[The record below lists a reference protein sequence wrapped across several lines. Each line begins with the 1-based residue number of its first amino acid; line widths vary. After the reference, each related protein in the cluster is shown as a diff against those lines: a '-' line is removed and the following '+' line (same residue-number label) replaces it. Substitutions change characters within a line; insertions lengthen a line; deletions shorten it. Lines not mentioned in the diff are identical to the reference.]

1 MHKVA
6 IRELRNIQRYALNMR
21 YKCND
26 IQKFLHKYL
35 NNLLTSRRFVCIM
48 QHIPQKQ
55 STEVTIM
62 KKIIALALAM
72 MMALCTL
79 SALADEPIIVATN
92 PEYPPFEYVEGDA
105 TVGYDIDMW
114 DAIAKKMGVEYVIE
128 SMDFDA
134 VISSVAANPNTIG
147 ISGIS
152 ITDER
157 KLTVNFSEGYI
168 NAGLVVIVKAD
179 SGYTTADQLK
189 GKLIG
194 VQLGTTSDFAA
205 EEITGME
212 NVAQYKTFL
221 NAVMDLQG
229 NKLDA
234 VIIDKP
240 VGQAILAS
248 LNDPSLVMVDMGL
261 QADWYGIEVNKQNP
275 ELLEKINAALAELEA
290 EGFFDTLAVKYF
302 SSSEEAA
309 E

>member
-1 MHKVA
+1 
-6 IRELRNIQRYALNMR
+6 
-21 YKCND
+21 
-26 IQKFLHKYL
+26 
-35 NNLLTSRRFVCIM
+35 
-48 QHIPQKQ
+48 
-55 STEVTIM
+55 M

-79 SALADEPIIVATN
+79 TALADEMIIVATN
-92 PEYPPFEYVEGDA
+92 PEYPPFEYVEGEE

-114 DAIAKKMGVEYVIE
+114 KAIAEKAGLTYEIE
-128 SMDFDA
+128 AMDFDA
-134 VISSVAANPNTIG
+134 VISAVAADPNTIG
-147 ISGIS
+147 LSGIS

-157 KLTVNFSEGYI
+157 KLTVAFSKGYI
-168 NAGLVVIVKAD
+168 DAGLVVIVKAD
-179 SGYTTADQLK
+179 SGFETADQLK

-205 EEITGME
+205 EELTGME

-248 LNDPSLVMVDMGL
+248 LNDPNLVIVDMGL
-261 QADWYGIEVNKQNP
+261 QADWYGIEVNKNNP
-275 ELLEKINAALAELEA
+275 ELLAKIDAALAELEA
-290 EGFFDTLAVKYF
+290 EGFFEKLAVKYF

>member
-1 MHKVA
+1 
-6 IRELRNIQRYALNMR
+6 
-21 YKCND
+21 
-26 IQKFLHKYL
+26 
-35 NNLLTSRRFVCIM
+35 
-48 QHIPQKQ
+48 
-55 STEVTIM
+55 M

-79 SALADEPIIVATN
+79 TALADDTIIVATN
-92 PEYPPFEYVEGDA
+92 PEYPPFEYVEGEE

-114 DAIAKKMGVEYVIE
+114 KAIAEKAGLTYEIE
-128 SMDFDA
+128 AMDFDA
-134 VISSVAANPNTIG
+134 VISAVAADPNTIG
-147 ISGIS
+147 LSGIS

-157 KLTVNFSEGYI
+157 KLTVAFSKGYI

-179 SGYTTADQLK
+179 SGFETAEQLK

-205 EEITGME
+205 EEITGLE

-248 LNDPSLVMVDMGL
+248 LNDPNLVIVDMGL
-261 QADWYGIEVNKQNP
+261 QADWYGIEVNKNNP
-275 ELLEKINAALAELEA
+275 ELLAKIDAALDALEA
-290 EGFFDTLAVKYF
+290 EGFFEKLAVKYF

>member
-1 MHKVA
+1 
-6 IRELRNIQRYALNMR
+6 
-21 YKCND
+21 
-26 IQKFLHKYL
+26 
-35 NNLLTSRRFVCIM
+35 
-48 QHIPQKQ
+48 
-55 STEVTIM
+55 M

-72 MMALCTL
+72 LMALCTL
-79 SALADEPIIVATN
+79 TALADDTIIVATN
-92 PEYPPFEYVEGDA
+92 PEYPPFEYVEGDE
-105 TVGYDIDMW
+105 TVGYDIDLW
-114 DAIAKKMGVEYVIE
+114 KAIAEKIGVAYEIE
-128 SMDFDA
+128 AMDFDA
-134 VISSVAANPNTIG
+134 VISAVAANPNTIG

-179 SGYTTADQLK
+179 SGFETADQLK

-248 LNDPSLVMVDMGL
+248 LNDPNLVIVDMGL
-261 QADWYGIEVNKQNP
+261 QADWYGIEVNKNNP
-275 ELLEKINAALAELEA
+275 ELLAKINAALAELET
-290 EGFFDTLAVKYF
+290 EGFFEQLAVKYF